1 MDEGTGDNDGD
12 GTPDYRDD
20 ADEDGPDGDP
30 DGDGLATIDET
41 NKVSTVIEGSY

>member
-30 DGDGLATIDET
+30 DGDGLAAIDET
-41 NKVSTVIEGSY
+41 NKVSTVSEGSY